1 MASAN
6 ADLHANEVRQGQRFR
21 FGKNWSDFLGHL
33 TVPRI
38 RLAEKSLKEALNT
51 ERLDGLTFLDIG
63 SGSGLFSLTARRLG
77 ATVTSFDFDPDSV
90 RCTESLRERYFPGD
104 PNWRVERGSAL
115 DADYLRK
122 LGTFDI
128 VYSWGVLHHTG
139 DMWRALALVEP
150 AVKVGGTLFISLYND
165 QGEATDRWARIKQR
179 YNALPAPLAF
189 AYACA
194 IISREEGR
202 EFVRQLRRGSVGD
215 WLRTW
220 TEYDQISTRGMSRW
234 HDWIDWIGG
243 YPYERVRV
251 EPIVDFYARDGFQL
265 VHLVDRSSGY
275 GCNEFVFKRVAEAGV
290 QVESRLPRSASMARR
305 FGRRLSGPLEQLP
318 EGVFAP
324 LNGLEKPAFGSRL
337 FVLKDDQIIGKARV
351 AGPDRVQILEVDK
364 AILETDPRDL
374 VVLEAREQP
383 FPGPYR
389 HARGK
394 MYEVVVSELADL
406 SDNEQDTNGSPVHL
420 FEDGK
425 QLPMPHATHDE
436 IARFGE
442 GRFSHWGTAVLFS
455 SLDGSDPN
463 ANGRDYTLLLP
474 PAQLGVH
481 KTAEPG
487 YAIPVVGP
495 FELDG
500 EGWRGKIMTSP
511 PAAEEGTLL
520 LLRDGMLVGPIVPN
534 ADGSVIIAA
543 PDASEDVVTAADYS
557 LMAGHFFELKAPFG
571 RARGQMFEIGLP
583 EYASLSDRP
592 GDDRRSPL
600 FMFEDGHPL
609 PKPHAVH
616 DEIDQIG
623 RGRYSHWEGSL
634 YFSSSDG
641 SDPNE
646 NGRDYRV
653 LVATRTS

>member
-1 MASAN
+1 MASVN
-6 ADLHANEVRQGQRFR
+6 ADLHAREVKRGQRFR

-51 ERLDGLTFLDIG
+51 ERLDGLTFLDVG

-77 ATVTSFDFDPDSV
+77 AMVTSFDFDPDSV
-90 RCTESLRERYFPGD
+90 RCTESLKERYFPGD
-104 PNWRVERGSAL
+104 LNWRVEQGSAL
-115 DADYLRK
+115 DAEYLRS

-150 AVKVGGTLFISLYND
+150 SVKVGGTLFISLYND

-179 YNALPAPLAF
+179 YNALPGPLAF

-202 EFVRQLRRGSVGD
+202 EFTRQLRRGSVGE

-251 EPIVDFYARDGFQL
+251 EPVVDYYARDGFQL
-265 VHLVDRSSGY
+265 VHLVDRSTGY

-305 FGRRLSGPLEQLP
+305 FGRRLSGPLEKTA
-318 EGVFAP
+318 EGLFAP
-324 LNGLEKPAFGSRL
+324 LNGIEKPGFGSRL
-337 FVLKDDQIIGKARV
+337 FVLKDDRIVGKARLTEP
-351 AGPDRVQILEVDK
+351 GRVQILDLDEV
-364 AILETDPRDL
+364 ILNSDPRDL
-374 VVLEAREQP
+374 VVLEAKEQP

-394 MYEVVVSELADL
+394 MYEVVLSELAAL

-420 FEDGK
+420 FEDGR
-425 QLPMPHATHDE
+425 QLPMPHSTHDE

-442 GRFSHWGTAVLFS
+442 GRFSHWGTSILFS

-463 ANGRDYTLLLP
+463 TNGREYTLLLP
-474 PAQLGVH
+474 PSPVGTQEA
-481 KTAEPG
+481 AESG
-487 YAIPVVGP
+487 NAIPIVGP
-495 FELDG
+495 FQLADD
-500 EGWRGKIMTSP
+500 GWRGTVMTSLP
-511 PAAEEGTLL
+511 TEATLV
-520 LLRDGMLVGPIVPN
+520 LLRDRILVGPITPN
-534 ADGSVIIAA
+534 ADGTVTIA
-543 PDASEDVVTAADYS
+543 PTDASEEAVAAADYS
-557 LMAGHFFELKAPFG
+557 VMAGEFFALKSPFA
-571 RARGQMFEIGLP
+571 RARGQMFEVALA
-583 EYASLSDRP
+583 EHALSSDRP

-600 FMFEDGHPL
+600 VLFEDGHPL

-646 NGRDYRV
+646 NGRDYCV
-653 LVATRTS
+653 LIATRVS